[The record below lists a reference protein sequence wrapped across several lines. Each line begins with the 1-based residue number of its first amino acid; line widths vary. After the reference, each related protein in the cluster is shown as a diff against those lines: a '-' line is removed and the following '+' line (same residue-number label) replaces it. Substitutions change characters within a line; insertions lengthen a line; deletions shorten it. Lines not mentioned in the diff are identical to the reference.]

1 MEQTFNKTIDLIY
14 TAKQA
19 GVELFLNGEKLQL
32 KHAENKTI
40 AKDLLEE
47 IRNNKNVIIDF
58 LKNDSFKS
66 KSVNQTQALVTPYNR
81 DIITNVPLS
90 FAQERLWF
98 IDKLEGSIQ
107 YHTLVALRLQGK
119 LNKEALEAAVK
130 SVIKRHEILRT
141 VYVEFDGI
149 GYQKVKDFSSWGI
162 SYLDG
167 SSLKHNKTLL
177 DETIHNI
184 NKQPFDLSKD
194 FMLRGTVINIA
205 DDDHLLV
212 VSIHHIACDA
222 WSTPIIIKEVTQH
235 YAATLQGVPYQL
247 PPLQLQYADYAVW
260 ERDHLREDLLETK
273 LGYWKTKLEGFTP
286 LRLPYDFERP
296 LNRTS
301 RGSSIFKFID
311 QSVLKPLVDISRQND
326 CSLYMTLLA
335 AFDILLYR
343 YTNQG
348 DISVG
353 ASIANRNQQEVEEL
367 VGFFVNTITL
377 RNQVKGDQT
386 FIDLLRQVQTT
397 TLGAYQHQDVPFE
410 KVLDAVLKDR
420 EKGRASLFQV
430 MLVLL
435 NTPEVQNVSLGEV
448 QA

>member
-47 IRNNKNVIIDF
+47 IRNNKSVIIDF
-58 LKNDSFKS
+58 LKNESFKS
-66 KSVNQTQALVTPYNR
+66 KTVNQTSSLVTPFNR
-81 DIITNVPLS
+81 DVITNVPLS

-98 IDKLEGSIQ
+98 IDKLEGSLQ
-107 YHTLVALRLQGK
+107 YHTLVALRLKGK
-119 LNKEALEAAVK
+119 LSKGALEAAVK

-141 VYVEFDGI
+141 VYIEFDGI
-149 GYQKVKDFSSWGI
+149 GYQKVKDPFSWSM

-167 SSLKHNKTLL
+167 SALRDNKTLL

-194 FMLRGTVINIA
+194 FMLRGTVVNIA
-205 DDDHLLV
+205 DEDHLLV

-247 PPLQLQYADYAVW
+247 PPLKLQFADYAVW
-260 ERDHLREDLLETK
+260 ERNHLREDLLQTK
-273 LGYWKTKLEGFTP
+273 LSYWKTKLEGFTT
-286 LRLPYDFERP
+286 LQLPYDFERP

-301 RGSSIFKFID
+301 KGSSIFKFID
-311 QSVLKPLVDISRQND
+311 QSVLKPLV
-326 CSLYMTLLA
+326 
-335 AFDILLYR
+335 
-343 YTNQG
+343 G
-348 DISVG
+348 ISVQKN
-353 ASIANRNQQEVEEL
+353 IER
-367 VGFFVNTITL
+367 
-377 RNQVKGDQT
+377 
-386 FIDLLRQVQTT
+386 RQ
-397 TLGAYQHQDVPFE
+397 
-410 KVLDAVLKDR
+410 
-420 EKGRASLFQV
+420 
-430 MLVLL
+430 
-435 NTPEVQNVSLGEV
+435 
-448 QA
+448 